1 MFRIATRLAVVSLA
15 VLLLAGGMASE
26 WPPAQAAPAQTPAG
40 AVTALT
46 GARVIDGTGRPAMEQ
61 ATILIRNGRIDAVG
75 AASAVTI
82 PAGATRIDMAGKT
95 IMPGIVNAH
104 GHAQKGLDGK
114 VPIRED
120 LIRQL
125 RMYAAYGITTVVSL
139 GANPDDELEQI
150 KLRDEQNSTTVLDR
164 ARVYTS
170 GGSVRRFK
178 TPEEARKDTNRVADL
193 KPDIIKFHFDDP
205 PGNMSAETW
214 GVIVDEAHKRGLRVA
229 PHVFYLRDAKAAVEK
244 GVDVLAHSVR
254 DLDVDA
260 ALIAEMKRREVGVIP
275 TLTREVTVYV
285 YETTPAF
292 FSDPFF
298 QRGMSLYREH
308 VNIVS
313 APAFQEKVRTDK
325 VAQSIKQAFVQA
337 KRNLKIM
344 SDAGIPIG
352 LGTDSGVPNNMTFG
366 RFQGYLEH
374 MELELMVEAGL
385 TPMQALTAATS
396 GSARIIRL
404 DRVGTI
410 APGKAADLLV
420 LDGNPLQNIRNTR
433 QINSVWI
440 AGRRLAATGTN

>member
-1 MFRIATRLAVVSLA
+1 MFRIAMRPAVVSLA
-15 VLLLAGGMASE
+15 VLLMAGGIASE
-26 WPPAQAAPAQTPAG
+26 RPAAQAPPAA

-61 ATILIRNGRIDAVG
+61 ATILMRNGRIDAVG
-75 AASAVTI
+75 ATSAVQV
-82 PAGATRIDMAGKT
+82 PAGATRIDMSGKT
-95 IMPGIVNAH
+95 IMPGMVNAH
-104 GHAQKGLDGK
+104 GHAQKGLDAK
-114 VPIRED
+114 IPIRED

-125 RMYAAYGITTVVSL
+125 RMYAAYGVTTVMSL

-150 KLRDEQNSTTVLDR
+150 KLRDEQNSIALDR

-170 GGSVRRFK
+170 GASVRRFK
-178 TPEEARKDTNRVADL
+178 TPEESRKDVNRVADL
-193 KPDIIKFHFDDP
+193 KPDIVKFHFDDP
-205 PGNMSAETW
+205 PANMNAETW
-214 GVIVDEAHKRGLRVA
+214 GAIIEEAHKRKLRVA
-229 PHVFYLRDAKAAVEK
+229 AHVFYLRDAKAAVDRS
-244 GVDVLAHSVR
+244 VDALAHSVR

-275 TLTREVTVYV
+275 TLAREVTVYV

-292 FSDPFF
+292 FSEPFF

-313 APAFQEKVRTDK
+313 APAFQERVRTDK
-325 VAQSIKQAFVQA
+325 LAQSIKQALVQA

-344 SDAGIPIG
+344 ADAGIQIG
-352 LGTDSGVPNNMTFG
+352 IGTDSGVPNNMTFG
-366 RFQGYLEH
+366 RFQDYLEH

-396 GSARIIRL
+396 GSARIVRL
-404 DRVGTI
+404 DQQVGTI

-420 LDGNPLQNIRNTR
+420 LDANPLQNIRNAR
-433 QINSVWI
+433 LINSVWI
-440 AGRRLAATGTN
+440 AGRRLAPMGTN

>member
-1 MFRIATRLAVVSLA
+1 MFRISTRLAVVSFSFA
-15 VLLLAGGMASE
+15 ALLLVWGMASE
-26 WPPAQAAPAQTPAG
+26 RPTAQAPPAG

-46 GARVIDGTGRPAMEQ
+46 GARVIDGTGRPALE
-61 ATILIRNGRIDAVG
+61 AGTILMRNGRIEAVG
-75 AASAVTI
+75 SAITV
-82 PAGATRIDMAGKT
+82 PAGATRVDMAGKT

-104 GHAQKGLDGK
+104 GHAQKGLDAK
-114 VPIRED
+114 IPIRED

-125 RMYAAYGITTVVSL
+125 RMYAAYGVTTVVSL

-150 KLRDEQNSTTVLDR
+150 KLRDEQNSIVLDR

-170 GGSVRRFK
+170 GASVRRFK
-178 TPEEARKDTNRVADL
+178 TPDEARKDTNRVADL

-205 PGNMSAETW
+205 PANMSAETW
-214 GVIVDEAHKRGLRVA
+214 GAIVEEAHKRGLRTA
-229 PHVFYLRDAKAAVEK
+229 PHIFYLRDAKAAVEK
-244 GVDVLAHSVR
+244 GADALAHSVR

-260 ALIAEMKRREVGVIP
+260 GLIAEMKRRDVGVIP
-275 TLTREVTVYV
+275 TLTREVTVYA

-298 QRGMSLYREH
+298 QRGMSLYKEH

-313 APAFQEKVRTDK
+313 APAFQERVRNDK

-374 MELELMVEAGL
+374 MELELMVESGL

-404 DRVGTI
+404 DNVGTI

-420 LDGNPLQNIRNTR
+420 LDANPLQDIRNTKR
-433 QINSVWI
+433 LNSVWI
-440 AGRRLAATGTN
+440 AGRRLAPMGTN

>member
-1 MFRIATRLAVVSLA
+1 MFRISTRLAVVSLA
-15 VLLLAGGMASE
+15 VLLLAGGMASQ
-26 WPPAQAAPAQTPAG
+26 PTAQTPPAG
-40 AVTALT
+40 AVTALD
-46 GARVIDGTGRPAMEQ
+46 GARVIDGTGRPALEQ
-61 ATILIRNGRIDAVG
+61 ATILIRNGSIDAVG
-75 AASAVTI
+75 AASAVRI

-95 IMPGIVNAH
+95 IMPGMVNAH
-104 GHAQKGLDGK
+104 GHAQKGLDAK

-125 RMYAAYGITTVVSL
+125 RMYAAYGVTTVVSL

-150 KLRDEQNSTTVLDR
+150 KLRDEQNSIVLDR

-214 GVIVDEAHKRGLRVA
+214 GVIVEEAHKRGLRVA

-244 GVDVLAHSVR
+244 GVDALAHSVR
-254 DLDVDA
+254 DLDVDT

-308 VNIVS
+308 VDIVS
-313 APAFQEKVRTDK
+313 APGFQEKLRGNPA
-325 VAQSIKQAFVQA
+325 AQAIKQAFVQA
-337 KRNLKIM
+337 KRNLKIL
-344 SDAGIPIG
+344 SDAGVPIG
-352 LGTDSGVPNNMTFG
+352 FGTDSGVPNNMTFG

-385 TPMQALTAATS
+385 TPMQVLTAATS
-396 GSARIIRL
+396 GSARIARL
-404 DRVGTI
+404 DQVGTI

-420 LDGNPLQNIRNTR
+420 LDANPIQDIRNSKR
-433 QINSVWI
+433 LNSVWI